1 MKKLLVTALAVIGLA
16 GCKGEDYG
24 SWVQIKGDPI
34 IQTSVVV
41 SNGAT
46 VNAQFLLNQMGTVS
60 FRILIPN
67 ACDKATD
74 VFDTTPMNV
83 EGKMIRVWE
92 MCNGKDIL
100 SFPQTVAGNA
110 FIRQRFANQP
120 SVMIGTT
127 QITTK
132 GLEPLYLKLVNY
144 KDSVGEAI

>member
-1 MKKLLVTALAVIGLA
+1 MKKLIAAVVILA
-16 GCKGEDYG
+16 GLTGCGEEYG
-24 SWVQIKGDPI
+24 KWVQIKGNPI
-34 IQTSVVV
+34 IQTSVKV

-46 VNAQFLLNQMGTVS
+46 VNAQFLLNQLGTVS

-67 ACDKATD
+67 ACDKATN
-74 VFDTTPMNV
+74 VFETTPMNV
-83 EGKMIRVWE
+83 EGKLTRVWE

-100 SFPQTVAGNA
+100 SFPQTEAGNE
-110 FIRQRFANQP
+110 FIRQKFANQP

-144 KDSVGEAI
+144 KDSVGAAI